1 MAKVFIGMG
10 SNVGD
15 RIRYLKSARRKLSR
29 MPDFTLRSQSS
40 VDETEPVEYVDQPR
54 FLNQV
59 VCGET
64 SLAPRELLTRLFE
77 IEDALGR
84 KREIPKGPRTI
95 DLDLLLYDDLV
106 YRDDCLVL
114 PHPGIRNRPFVMKQL
129 LELDAELKDPV
140 TGETYQE
147 VYRRGTNSEHQ

>member
-15 RIRYLKSARRKLSR
+15 RMRYLESARTMLAC

-54 FLNQV
+54 FLNQI

-64 SLAPRELLTRLFE
+64 ALPPSDVLQRLFD
-77 IEDALGR
+77 IENALGR

-106 YRDDCLVL
+106 YCDERLVL
-114 PHPGIRNRPFVMKQL
+114 PHPGIRKRPFVMKQL
-129 LELDAELKDPV
+129 IELDGKLKDPM
-140 TGETYQE
+140 TGETYWE
-147 VYRRGTNSEHQ
+147 VYRRGTNSEHP

>member
-15 RIRYLKSARRKLSR
+15 RMRYLESARQKLSR
-29 MPDFTLRSQSS
+29 MPDFTLQSQSS
-40 VDETEPVEYVDQPR
+40 VDETEPLEYVDQPR
-54 FLNQV
+54 FLNQI

-64 SLAPRELLTRLFE
+64 ALPPHDVLQRLFD
-77 IEDALGR
+77 IEAALGR

-106 YRDDCLVL
+106 YCDERLVL

-129 LELDAELKDPV
+129 LELDGELKDPV
-140 TGETYQE
+140 TGEAYKE
-147 VYRRGTNSEHQ
+147 VYRRGANSEHS